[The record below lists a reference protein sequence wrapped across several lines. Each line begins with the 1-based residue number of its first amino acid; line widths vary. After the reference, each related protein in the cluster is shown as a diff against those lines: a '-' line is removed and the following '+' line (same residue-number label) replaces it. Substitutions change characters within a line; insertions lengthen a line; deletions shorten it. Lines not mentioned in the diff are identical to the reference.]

1 MISDTLVENVF
12 AHRKIKEQLSIYVDD
27 IKKLEKIE
35 SNKCRCSM
43 LIIFSSIIGYPLIWS
58 TFNYFGY
65 HLGLACFCLFII
77 SCMVAVNMLKQ
88 AELNT
93 IKTIIYL
100 FKRYVM
106 LHLLEQKDVI
116 VFKIPIDD
124 LGYAVVTDIL
134 NEIHQF
140 DPTIYLVKHIE
151 YAGNK
156 KIQSVRFTNIDSE
169 KLKKIINLNAL
180 EHFDYAPIL

>member
-1 MISDTLVENVF
+1 MFSDTLVENVF
-12 AHRKIKEQLSIYVDD
+12 SHRQIKEQLSIYVDD
-27 IKKLEKIE
+27 IKKLEEIE
-35 SNKCRCSM
+35 SNKRRCSM
-43 LIIFSSIIGYPLIWS
+43 LIIFSSIIGYPLIWY

-134 NEIHQF
+134 NEIHRF
-140 DPTIYLVKHIE
+140 DPTIYLVEHIE

-156 KIQSVRFTNIDSE
+156 KIKSIKLTNIDSE

-180 EHFDYAPIL
+180 GHFDYAPIL

>member
-27 IKKLEKIE
+27 IKKLEEIE
-35 SNKCRCSM
+35 SNKRRCSM
-43 LIIFSSIIGYPLIWS
+43 LIIVSSIIGYPLIWFV
-58 TFNYFGY
+58 FNYFGY
-65 HLGLACFCLFII
+65 HVGLACFGLGMI
-77 SCMVAVNMLKQ
+77 SCLMAFNITRKAQLNLINTVIHSFKQ
-88 AELNT
+88 
-93 IKTIIYL
+93 
-100 FKRYVM
+100 YVI
-106 LHLLEQKDVI
+106 LQLLEQKDVI
-116 VFKIPIDD
+116 IFKIPIDD

-140 DPTIYLVKHIE
+140 DPTIYLVEHIE